1 MAWQVNEKL
10 AFRDSIILTDKLGSD
25 TIPLKLSLMP
35 EKIHTTKISFIP
47 PGCFSV
53 KASYDLDKVGI
64 LLNGQKVSADNI
76 KHIDRD
82 SLHLF
87 AAVQTY
93 SEVQFVLETET
104 IKDTVTCKVSTK
116 EKKTET
122 QLIPAFK
129 NGQIGPHEACSFQ
142 LNDIIQGIDTSKI
155 RITDPLDSL
164 NEIPVTVDY
173 LLNEL
178 TLHFERKNYKDLIIN
193 LGQGAVTTSNNKTS
207 SLLKQ
212 PISLKSAKNYGII
225 HANLESFKGKLIVEL
240 LQGSAVVKQI
250 QVQQEKMI
258 DFPNLLPGDYQFR
271 IIQDENDNGI
281 WDGGNI
287 DLLIQPENVYLF
299 STPVTVR
306 ANWELNVN
314 LSPTNS
320 N

>member
-1 MAWQVNEKL
+1 
-10 AFRDSIILTDKLGSD
+10 
-25 TIPLKLSLMP
+25 
-35 EKIHTTKISFIP
+35 
-47 PGCFSV
+47 
-53 KASYDLDKVGI
+53 VGI
-64 LLNGQKVSADNI
+64 LLNGQKLSADYI

-82 SLHLF
+82 SLRLF

-93 SEVQFVLETET
+93 SEVQFVFETET
-104 IKDTVTCKVSTK
+104 IKDTVTCKVSTQD
-116 EKKTET
+116 KKTET

-164 NEIPVTVDY
+164 NQIPVTVDY

-193 LGQGAVTTSNNKTS
+193 LGQGAVITSNNKNS
-207 SLLKQ
+207 APLKQ
-212 PISLKSAKNYGII
+212 TISLKSAKNYGIV
-225 HANLESFKGKLIVEL
+225 HANLASFKGKLIVEL
-240 LQGSAVVKQI
+240 LQGSTVVKQI

-271 IIQDENDNGI
+271 IIQDENDNGM